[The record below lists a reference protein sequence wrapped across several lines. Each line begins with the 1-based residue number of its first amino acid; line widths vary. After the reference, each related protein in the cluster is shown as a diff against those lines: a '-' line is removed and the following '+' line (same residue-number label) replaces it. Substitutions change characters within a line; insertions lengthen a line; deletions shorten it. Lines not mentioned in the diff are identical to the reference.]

1 VRKVLNN
8 EGQNLLFCEARSH
21 RSWLDEPVEGEL
33 LRAVYDLAKMGP
45 TSSNSCPLRM
55 VFVVSGEA
63 KEKLMAH
70 MDEVDI
76 KRIETP
82 SGRAVLTLIN
92 GERLNI
98 DWETLNE
105 TDPEIGSKVRV
116 RKADLE
122 LFRAGVA
129 TGMISMEL
137 ADSVSKVSPYRQ
149 VKVTRK

>member
-1 VRKVLNN
+1 VSGMDTTEYLATQV
-8 EGQNLLFCEARSH
+8 AR
-21 RSWLDEPVEGEL
+21 LD
-33 LRAVYDLAKMGP
+33 RAAK
-45 TSSNSCPLRM
+45 TAKDRL
-55 VFVVSGEA
+55 GEA

-82 SGRAVLTLIN
+82 SGRAVMTLIN

>member
-1 VRKVLNN
+1 MSL
-8 EGQNLLFCEARSH
+8 
-21 RSWLDEPVEGEL
+21 GEL
-33 LRAVYDLAKMGP
+33 AQELARLDRVAK
-45 TSSNSCPLRM
+45 TAKDRLD
-55 VFVVSGEA
+55 EA

-76 KRIETP
+76 KRVETP
-82 SGRAVLTLIN
+82 SGRAVMTLIN
-92 GERLNI
+92 GERLII

-122 LFRAGVA
+122 MFRAGVA

-137 ADSVSKVSPYRQ
+137 ADSVSKISTYRQ

>member
-1 VRKVLNN
+1 MSGMSTIEYLASEVA
-8 EGQNLLFCEARSH
+8 G
-21 RSWLDEPVEGEL
+21 LD
-33 LRAVYDLAKMGP
+33 RAAK
-45 TSSNSCPLRM
+45 TAKDRLD
-55 VFVVSGEA
+55 EA
-63 KEKLMAH
+63 KEKLMAC
-70 MDEVDI
+70 MDEADI

-82 SGRAVLTLIN
+82 SGRAVMTLIN

-105 TDPEIGSKVRV
+105 TDSEIGCKVRV

-129 TGMISMEL
+129 IGMISMEL
-137 ADSVSKVSPYRQ
+137 SDSVSKVSTYRQ

>member
-1 VRKVLNN
+1 MSGMDTTEYLATQV
-8 EGQNLLFCEARSH
+8 AR
-21 RSWLDEPVEGEL
+21 LD
-33 LRAVYDLAKMGP
+33 RAAK
-45 TSSNSCPLRM
+45 TAKDRL
-55 VFVVSGEA
+55 GEA

>member
-1 VRKVLNN
+1 MNTT
-8 EGQNLLFCEARSH
+8 
-21 RSWLDEPVEGEL
+21 P
-33 LRAVYDLAKMGP
+33 LAKLA
-45 TSSNSCPLRM
+45 TEVARLDRAAKTADANLKA
-55 VFVVSGEA
+55 A
-63 KEKLMAH
+63 KEKLMAG

-76 KRIETP
+76 KRIETLT
-82 SGRAVLTLIN
+82 GRAVLTLID

-116 RKADLE
+116 RKADLD

-129 TGMISMEL
+129 TGMISTEL
-137 ADSVSKVSPYRQ
+137 ADSVSKISTYRQ

>member
-1 VRKVLNN
+1 MSGMSTIEYLASQVAGLDRAAKT
-8 EGQNLLFCEARSH
+8 AKDR
-21 RSWLDEPVEGEL
+21 LDE
-33 LRAVYDLAKMGP
+33 AKG
-45 TSSNSCPLRM
+45 
-55 VFVVSGEA
+55 
-63 KEKLMAH
+63 KLMVH

-82 SGRAVLTLIN
+82 SGRAVMTLVN

-122 LFRAGVA
+122 MFRAGVA

-137 ADSVSKVSPYRQ
+137 ADSVSKISTYRQ

>member
-1 VRKVLNN
+1 MSGMSTIEYLASEVA
-8 EGQNLLFCEARSH
+8 G
-21 RSWLDEPVEGEL
+21 LD
-33 LRAVYDLAKMGP
+33 RAAK
-45 TSSNSCPLRM
+45 TAKDRL
-55 VFVVSGEA
+55 GEA

-82 SGRAVLTLIN
+82 SGRAVMTLVN

-98 DWETLNE
+98 DWEILNE

-122 LFRAGVA
+122 MFRAGVA

-137 ADSVSKVSPYRQ
+137 ADSVSKISTYRQ

>member
-1 VRKVLNN
+1 MSGMNTTEYLASEVA
-8 EGQNLLFCEARSH
+8 G
-21 RSWLDEPVEGEL
+21 LD
-33 LRAVYDLAKMGP
+33 RAVKTAKDR
-45 TSSNSCPLRM
+45 L
-55 VFVVSGEA
+55 GEA

-82 SGRAVLTLIN
+82 SGRAVMTLVN

-98 DWETLNE
+98 DWETINE

-122 LFRAGVA
+122 MFRAGVA

-137 ADSVSKVSPYRQ
+137 ADSVSKISTYRQ

>member
-1 VRKVLNN
+1 MSGMSTIEYLASEVA
-8 EGQNLLFCEARSH
+8 G
-21 RSWLDEPVEGEL
+21 LD
-33 LRAVYDLAKMGP
+33 RAVKTAKDR
-45 TSSNSCPLRM
+45 L
-55 VFVVSGEA
+55 GEA

-82 SGRAVLTLIN
+82 SGRAVMTLVN

-122 LFRAGVA
+122 MFRAGVA

-137 ADSVSKVSPYRQ
+137 ADSVSKISTYRQ
-149 VKVTRK
+149 IKVTRK

>member
-1 VRKVLNN
+1 MDELRQMHVDALASEVARLDRASKTADK
-8 EGQNLLFCEARSH
+8 NL
-21 RSWLDEPVEGEL
+21 
-33 LRAVYDLAKMGP
+33 K
-45 TSSNSCPLRM
+45 
-55 VFVVSGEA
+55 EA
-63 KEKLMAH
+63 KEKLMAG

-76 KRIETP
+76 KRIETLT
-82 SGRAVLTLIN
+82 GRAVLTLID

-105 TDPEIGSKVRV
+105 TDSEIGSKVRV
-116 RKADLE
+116 RKADLD

-129 TGMISMEL
+129 TGMISTEL

>member
-1 VRKVLNN
+1 MSGMSTIEYLASEVA
-8 EGQNLLFCEARSH
+8 G
-21 RSWLDEPVEGEL
+21 LD
-33 LRAVYDLAKMGP
+33 RAAK
-45 TSSNSCPLRM
+45 TAKDRL
-55 VFVVSGEA
+55 GEA

-82 SGRAVLTLIN
+82 SGRAVMTLVN

-122 LFRAGVA
+122 MFRAGVA

-137 ADSVSKVSPYRQ
+137 ADSVSKISTYRQ
-149 VKVTRK
+149 IKVTRK

>member
-1 VRKVLNN
+1 MSGMSTIEYLASEVA
-8 EGQNLLFCEARSH
+8 G
-21 RSWLDEPVEGEL
+21 LD
-33 LRAVYDLAKMGP
+33 RAAK
-45 TSSNSCPLRM
+45 TAKDRL
-55 VFVVSGEA
+55 GEA

-82 SGRAVLTLIN
+82 SGRAVMTLVN

-122 LFRAGVA
+122 MFRAGVA

-137 ADSVSKVSPYRQ
+137 AESVSKISTYRQ

>member
-1 VRKVLNN
+1 MSGMDTTEYLATQV
-8 EGQNLLFCEARSH
+8 AR
-21 RSWLDEPVEGEL
+21 LD
-33 LRAVYDLAKMGP
+33 RAAK
-45 TSSNSCPLRM
+45 TAKDRL
-55 VFVVSGEA
+55 GEA

-82 SGRAVLTLIN
+82 SGRAVMTLIN

>member
-1 VRKVLNN
+1 MSL
-8 EGQNLLFCEARSH
+8 
-21 RSWLDEPVEGEL
+21 GEL
-33 LRAVYDLAKMGP
+33 AQELARLDRVAK
-45 TSSNSCPLRM
+45 TAKDRLD
-55 VFVVSGEA
+55 EA

-76 KRIETP
+76 KRVETP
-82 SGRAVLTLIN
+82 SGRAVMTLIN

-122 LFRAGVA
+122 MFRAGVA

-137 ADSVSKVSPYRQ
+137 ADSVSKISTYRQ

>member
-1 VRKVLNN
+1 MSGMNTTEYLASEVA
-8 EGQNLLFCEARSH
+8 G
-21 RSWLDEPVEGEL
+21 LD
-33 LRAVYDLAKMGP
+33 RAVKTAKDR
-45 TSSNSCPLRM
+45 L
-55 VFVVSGEA
+55 GEA

-70 MDEVDI
+70 MEEVDI

-82 SGRAVLTLIN
+82 SGRAVMTLVN

-122 LFRAGVA
+122 MFRAGVA

-137 ADSVSKVSPYRQ
+137 ADSVSKISTYRQ
-149 VKVTRK
+149 IKVTRK

>member
-1 VRKVLNN
+1 VSGMDPTEYLATQV
-8 EGQNLLFCEARSH
+8 AR
-21 RSWLDEPVEGEL
+21 LD
-33 LRAVYDLAKMGP
+33 RAAK
-45 TSSNSCPLRM
+45 TAKDRL
-55 VFVVSGEA
+55 GEA

>member
-1 VRKVLNN
+1 VSGMDTTEYLATQV
-8 EGQNLLFCEARSH
+8 AR
-21 RSWLDEPVEGEL
+21 LD
-33 LRAVYDLAKMGP
+33 RAAK
-45 TSSNSCPLRM
+45 TAKDRL
-55 VFVVSGEA
+55 GEA

>member
-1 VRKVLNN
+1 MSGMDTTEYLATQVA
-8 EGQNLLFCEARSH
+8 Q
-21 RSWLDEPVEGEL
+21 LD
-33 LRAVYDLAKMGP
+33 RAAK
-45 TSSNSCPLRM
+45 TAKDRLD
-55 VFVVSGEA
+55 EA

-137 ADSVSKVSPYRQ
+137 ADSVSKTSPYRQ

>member
-1 VRKVLNN
+1 MSGMSTIEYLASEVA
-8 EGQNLLFCEARSH
+8 G
-21 RSWLDEPVEGEL
+21 LD
-33 LRAVYDLAKMGP
+33 RAAK
-45 TSSNSCPLRM
+45 TAKDRLD
-55 VFVVSGEA
+55 EA

-76 KRIETP
+76 KRVETP
-82 SGRAVLTLIN
+82 SGRAVMTLIN

-122 LFRAGVA
+122 MFRAGVA

-137 ADSVSKVSPYRQ
+137 ADSVSKISTYRQ

>member
-1 VRKVLNN
+1 MSGMNTTEYLASEVA
-8 EGQNLLFCEARSH
+8 G
-21 RSWLDEPVEGEL
+21 LD
-33 LRAVYDLAKMGP
+33 RAVKTAKDR
-45 TSSNSCPLRM
+45 L
-55 VFVVSGEA
+55 GEA

-82 SGRAVLTLIN
+82 SGRAVMTLVN

-122 LFRAGVA
+122 MFRAGVA

-137 ADSVSKVSPYRQ
+137 ADSVSKISTYRQ

>member
-1 VRKVLNN
+1 MPSSNDPL
-8 EGQNLLFCEARSH
+8 
-21 RSWLDEPVEGEL
+21 GEL
-33 LRAVYDLAKMGP
+33 AQEVARLDRAAK
-45 TSSNSCPLRM
+45 TAKDRL
-55 VFVVSGEA
+55 GEA

>member
-1 VRKVLNN
+1 MSGMNTTEYLASEVA
-8 EGQNLLFCEARSH
+8 G
-21 RSWLDEPVEGEL
+21 LD
-33 LRAVYDLAKMGP
+33 RAVKTAKDR
-45 TSSNSCPLRM
+45 L
-55 VFVVSGEA
+55 GEA

-82 SGRAVLTLIN
+82 SGRAVMTLVN

-122 LFRAGVA
+122 MFRAGVA
-129 TGMISMEL
+129 TGMISREL
-137 ADSVSKVSPYRQ
+137 ADSVSKISTYRQ